1 MEWVVNNYEAILS
14 IITAV
19 IGAVVAVTAFIKALK
34 SETRVTN
41 QMAALKGDVTITRAG
56 VVQAFKDA
64 VVPKELKVSINKQV
78 KQIISEEMDKVLEVV
93 RKSEERRTEMNYWV
107 LRILSWTAASN
118 KLTVEEQSEINE
130 LLALIAEEDQIIE
143 TL

>member
-1 MEWVVNNYEAILS
+1 MEWVANNYEAILS

-41 QMAALKGDVTITRAG
+41 QMAALKGDVAITRAG

-78 KQIISEEMDKVLEVV
+78 RQIISEEMAKVLEVV
-93 RKSEERRTEMNYWV
+93 RKSEERRTKMNYWV

-118 KLTVEEQSEINE
+118 KLTVEEQSEVNE
-130 LLALIAEEDQIIE
+130 LLALIAEEDQIVE

>member
-1 MEWVVNNYEAILS
+1 MEWVANNYEAILS

-78 KQIISEEMDKVLEVV
+78 RQIISEEMAKVLEVV
-93 RKSEERRTEMNYWV
+93 RKSEERRTKMNYWV

-118 KLTVEEQSEINE
+118 KLTVEEQSEVNE
-130 LLALIAEEDQIIE
+130 LLALIAEEDQIVE